1 MCSIASRSSVSLDPN
16 WRKIVTSFTPAASA
30 IRLVVEPLK
39 PCCAKTSAAAAR
51 ISCLRVI
58 PAILHSAR
66 PECKQLLA
74 YTIDYAIPF
83 YRVRMDQIAR
93 VQLDKAFDA
102 ALAQVQLLIATRM
115 KAVDGTSAVPQ
126 LEALATELRRERVNA
141 LERGT
146 VDREWI
152 QKTVRSVV
160 EWVPDTKL
168 TLIAALGRIV
178 RAKSPA

>member
-1 MCSIASRSSVSLDPN
+1 
-16 WRKIVTSFTPAASA
+16 
-30 IRLVVEPLK
+30 
-39 PCCAKTSAAAAR
+39 
-51 ISCLRVI
+51 
-58 PAILHSAR
+58 
-66 PECKQLLA
+66 
-74 YTIDYAIPF
+74 
-83 YRVRMDQIAR
+83 MDQIAR